1 MPGISTLPKA
11 VASATAEPETPEKT
25 MQDITV
31 VRPSPPLNRPTQA
44 LAKLMM
50 RAVMPPTFMM
60 ASCRT
65 SRTWSKLP
73 PRINPEAAT
82 PLTPNSSFTL
92 FRLKDRTQ

>member
-11 VASATAEPETPEKT
+11 VASATAEPDTPEKT

-60 ASCRT
+60 LPARMKNGIAS
-65 SRTWSKLP
+65 S
-73 PRINPEAAT
+73 E
-82 PLTPNSSFTL
+82 
-92 FRLKDRTQ
+92 